1 MAARSPAMITRLVAA
16 HHAAETAGH
25 GGKEF
30 VYAAAMREMGI
41 SRATLARALKEVAV
55 KPPRKRRIDA
65 GAVGLT
71 REEALLISALLM
83 ESHRKNEKQLLS
95 IGQALEI
102 LRANGMIRAE
112 RLDES
117 TGEIIP
123 LSVSAVTRALRGYGL
138 HPKQLLRPSPCKE
151 LQSLHPNHTWQI
163 DASLCVLYYLKVGTD
178 VSGLRVMD
186 KDKYYKNKPKNLA
199 DIEPMRVWSYEIT
212 DHLSGTI
219 FVYYVLGA
227 ESATN
232 MADAFI
238 TAIAKRPDDPFH
250 GVPLNLMMDMGSAN
264 TSGPVKNLM
273 RRLGVKVLPH
283 AAGNARATGQVENA
297 RNIIERS
304 FESGLKLIRVGS
316 LDELNA
322 EAQKWARW
330 YNGTKVHSRTKTTRY
345 NKWMEITADQ
355 LRLVD
360 GELARLLLTHEPEA
374 RKVSDTLTVQFNG
387 REWNVKD
394 IPGVMIGEKLR
405 VTYNAFQRD
414 SAYIVDVDANGHELL
429 HPAPHVARN
438 ENGFREDANVIGEGY
453 QSLPDTQLEKNRK
466 EIELVAMGAAT
477 LLEAAEKRKAK
488 ELAFGGAIDPWKV
501 QREHQAPAYLPKRGT
516 ELPIAARA
524 TEAPPAILNHFEA
537 ARALVALGVTMDA
550 EKNRQVAAWYP
561 AGVPETDLPKLKNS
575 LTTRARLRVVG

>member
-1 MAARSPAMITRLVAA
+1 MATRSPAMISRLVAA
-16 HHAAETAGH
+16 HHAAEAAGH
-25 GGKEF
+25 GGKEL
-30 VYAAAMREMGI
+30 VYASAMRELGI
-41 SRATLARALKEVAV
+41 SRATLARAIKEVAV
-55 KPPRKRRIDA
+55 KPPRKRRVDA

-83 ESHRKNEKQLLS
+83 ESHRKNDKQLLT

-102 LRANGMIRAE
+102 LRANGRIRAE
-112 RLDES
+112 RVDES
-117 TGEIIP
+117 TGAIIL

-138 HPKQLLRPSPCKE
+138 HPSQLLRPSPCRE
-151 LQSLHPNHTWQI
+151 LQSLHPNHVWQI
-163 DASLCVLYYLKVGTD
+163 DASLCVLYWLKGGANEA
-178 VSGLRVMD
+178 GLQVMD
-186 KDKYYKNKPKNLA
+186 KDKFYKNKPKNLA
-199 DIEPMRVWSYEIT
+199 RIESERVWSYEIT

-219 FVYYVLGA
+219 FVHYVLGA
-227 ESATN
+227 ESAAN

-238 TAIAKRPDDPFH
+238 TAICKRADDPFH

-273 RRLGVKVLPH
+273 RRLGVTIYPH

-304 FESGLKLIRVGS
+304 FESGLKLVRVGS

-330 YNGTKVHSRTKTTRY
+330 YNGAKVHARTKTTRY
-345 NKWMEITADQ
+345 NKWMEITAAQ

-387 REWNVKD
+387 REWDVKD

-405 VTYNAFQRD
+405 VTYNAFRRD
-414 SAYIVDVDANGHELL
+414 SVYIVDVDTQGHELL
-429 HPAPHVARN
+429 HPVPLVARN
-438 ENGFREDANVIGEGY
+438 EHGFRADANVIGEGY

-466 EIELVAMGAAT
+466 EIEMVAMGVDT
-477 LLEAAEKRKAK
+477 LLAAAEARKAK
-488 ELAFGGAIDPWKV
+488 ELAFGGAIDPWIV
-501 QREHQAPAYLPKRGT
+501 QHEHQAPTYLPKRGT

-524 TEAPPAILNHFEA
+524 RDAPPVILNHFEA
-537 ARALVALGVTMDA
+537 ARALIALGVVMDA

-561 AGVPETDLPKLKNS
+561 AGVPETDIPKLKDS
-575 LTTRARLRVVG
+575 LTARARLRLVG